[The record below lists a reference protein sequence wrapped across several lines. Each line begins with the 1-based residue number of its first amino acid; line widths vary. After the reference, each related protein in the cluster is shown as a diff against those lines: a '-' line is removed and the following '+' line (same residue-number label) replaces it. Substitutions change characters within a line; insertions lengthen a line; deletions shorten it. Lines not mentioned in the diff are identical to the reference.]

1 MSLTPMMQ
9 QYFDVK
15 NNYKDYILMYRLGDF
30 YEMFFED
37 AYTASRELELTLTG
51 RDCGLEDRAPMCG
64 VPFHKADVYIGRL
77 VEKGY
82 KVAVCEQTEDPADA
96 KGLVRRE
103 VVRIVTPGTI
113 TESAM
118 LPDQKNNFLS
128 AVYMGSKNY
137 AVGFADI
144 TTGRIFATEFEGSER
159 ARHMINELAVYAP
172 SEILINVSKGVS
184 AETDNFLSER
194 LDVLTN
200 YEQAFRF
207 ERAAAAKEVAAQ
219 FPGYDV
225 SGLSKEMI
233 RVIGALLD
241 YIRET
246 QKTDISFIK
255 ELNVYCDG
263 SIWNLTSIH
272 TAIWNSRNLCAR
284 KKKKGLCSG
293 FWIKPAPQWARGS
306 CAPGCCIRCAISR
319 KFCGGNLQSKLCM
332 RILWCARSCIPFF
345 PVCWIWSG

>member
-118 LPDQKNNFLS
+118 LPDQKNNF
-128 AVYMGSKNY
+128 
-137 AVGFADI
+137 
-144 TTGRIFATEFEGSER
+144 
-159 ARHMINELAVYAP
+159 
-172 SEILINVSKGVS
+172 
-184 AETDNFLSER
+184 
-194 LDVLTN
+194 
-200 YEQAFRF
+200 FR
-207 ERAAAAKEVAAQ
+207 Q
-219 FPGYDV
+219 F
-225 SGLSKEMI
+225 
-233 RVIGALLD
+233 
-241 YIRET
+241 
-246 QKTDISFIK
+246 
-255 ELNVYCDG
+255 
-263 SIWNLTSIH
+263 IW
-272 TAIWNSRNLCAR
+272 AR
-284 KKKKGLCSG
+284 KIMQSDLRILQPAG
-293 FWIKPAPQWARGS
+293 FLRLNLKAAN
-306 CAPGCCIRCAISR
+306 APGI
-319 KFCGGNLQSKLCM
+319 
-332 RILWCARSCIPFF
+332 
-345 PVCWIWSG
+345 